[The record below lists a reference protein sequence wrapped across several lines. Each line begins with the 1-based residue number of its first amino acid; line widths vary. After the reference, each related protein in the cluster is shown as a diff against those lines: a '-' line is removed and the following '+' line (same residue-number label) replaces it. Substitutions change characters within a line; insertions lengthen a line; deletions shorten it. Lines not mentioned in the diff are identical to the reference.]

1 MSSKEKIGEAV
12 VEHTPVIGVVPARG
26 GSKRAPGKNTALFQ
40 GKALVA
46 HTIAPALEAKCFS
59 DIVLTT
65 DSPEVRR
72 LTEGYPIAFHERSN
86 DLANDEATILQ
97 VIRSLGS
104 AKQWS
109 PDTIVVLLQVTAPLR
124 SVEDIRQAYQLF
136 TRSGNNC
143 AVVSVT
149 ENDYP
154 VQLTMRIEN
163 ERLIPTFPEV
173 YKKGLRKQNQVA
185 TYRWNDAVMVDT
197 VRNLSDPDRVNLFG
211 EDPIPYVMPLDRSIA
226 IDYPFQLEVCQ
237 ALGNRN
243 SQ

>member
-1 MSSKEKIGEAV
+1 MSSEGVFGEEAV
-12 VEHTPVIGVVPARG
+12 ENAPVIGVIPARG
-26 GSKRAPGKNTALFQ
+26 GSKRAPGKNTALFK

-46 HTIAPALEAKCFS
+46 HTIEQAIESQCFS
-59 DIVLTT
+59 EIVLTT
-65 DSPEVRR
+65 DSPEVRT
-72 LTEGYPIAFHERSN
+72 LGEGYPIALHERSN
-86 DLANDEATILQ
+86 DLANDDSTILE

-104 AKQWS
+104 TKQWS
-109 PDTIVVLLQVTAPLR
+109 PDAVVVLLQVTAPLR

-136 TRSGNNC
+136 SRFGNNC

-163 ERLIPTFPEV
+163 ERLVPTFPEV
-173 YKKGLRKQNQVA
+173 YKKGLRKQNQVV

-197 VRNLSDPDRVNLFG
+197 VRNLLDPDRVNLFG
-211 EDPIPYVMPLDRSIA
+211 QSPIPYVMPLDRSIA
-226 IDYPFQLEVCQ
+226 IDYPFHLEVCQ

-243 SQ
+243 PQ